1 MKALFLLP
9 VLLALITPLPET
21 TAAATGDHDWI
32 IDTSHS
38 SVMFKIKHANVSYF
52 YAGFEQITGS
62 VSLDPAAP
70 QDGAVEITIPVD
82 SIHTRDEKRDRH
94 LEGPDFFN
102 GKENPDLTFKSTAI
116 AGKGGDRYE
125 VTGDLEIAGVV
136 QPLTMMVAKTGENDS
151 RGGRL
156 GYETTFE
163 IERSKFGMNYGLAKN
178 MLGDVV
184 TIVIS
189 LELVKPG

>member
-70 QDGAVEITIPVD
+70 QDGAVC
-82 SIHTRDEKRDRH
+82 
-94 LEGPDFFN
+94 G
-102 GKENPDLTFKSTAI
+102 
-116 AGKGGDRYE
+116 
-125 VTGDLEIAGVV
+125 
-136 QPLTMMVAKTGENDS
+136 AKLD
-151 RGGRL
+151 
-156 GYETTFE
+156 
-163 IERSKFGMNYGLAKN
+163 
-178 MLGDVV
+178 
-184 TIVIS
+184 
-189 LELVKPG
+189 